1 MFSSLRRPPSLAGGA
16 VPGSHL
22 LWVAGHPP
30 SLAEDRRAQL
40 TEPGGFVL
48 IDLLLGE
55 CVRPSSIDV
64 LSLTCARPNSTTVGA
79 ELSARVGAHVYG
91 GFRSRDPPA
100 ASGQGGRQPRS
111 RHGAHRR
118 RPDPHRP
125 TPGKTGTRPD
135 HGTIHARHP
144 TLQFHSVPRLLA
156 RPSDASDPRR
166 GRRADAGGVAR
177 RAHHGDRR
185 RNGHGRLP
193 ARGCVGRHLAPP
205 RLQGFRQARRA
216 GGRARGLS
224 RAPGRSTAPERRN
237 HLWSRRNADGPSP
250 RTA

>member
-1 MFSSLRRPPSLAGGA
+1 M
-16 VPGSHL
+16 PGSHL

-48 IDLLLGE
+48 IDLFLGE
-55 CVRPSSIDV
+55 CVRLSSLDV

-125 TPGKTGTRPD
+125 TPGKTGTRSD
-135 HGTIHARHP
+135 HGTIHARLP
-144 TLQFHSVPRLLA
+144 TLQFHSVPRLRA
-156 RPSDASDPRR
+156 RPSVRLGEPVAVHEGYHALQI
-166 GRRADAGGVAR
+166 GRRLLNAAIISGAGGTPTVPAL
-177 RAHHGDRR
+177 
-185 RNGHGRLP
+185 GR
-193 ARGCVGRHLAPP
+193 
-205 RLQGFRQARRA
+205 
-216 GGRARGLS
+216 
-224 RAPGRSTAPERRN
+224 PERQLFVVDLEN
-237 HLWSRRNADGPSP
+237 GEGEPLEAE
-250 RTA
+250 